1 MDSRFRSEWHLP
13 LCHSALDAESRKYFF
28 FKQIKNDSGSPI
40 KLGMTSYYGSSIKD
54 FEDDSKFAFEDV
66 SGCDFKD
73 DSGCIYEDDSG
84 FTFEDDSYFEF
95 LQTQEWRKET

>member
-1 MDSRFRSEWHLP
+1 MTVVVIPATYLSFPRKR
-13 LCHSALDAESRKYFF
+13 ESRKYFF

-54 FEDDSKFAFEDV
+54 FEDDSGCTYVDN
-66 SGCDFKD
+66 SGCVFVGN
-73 DSGCIYEDDSG
+73 SGC
-84 FTFEDDSYFEF
+84 TFEDDSYLGF